1 MTALLSKSCHEACG
15 VRIQDYLERD
25 GDRDRALARDFL
37 NIAGDDAKRAWA
49 QKMDRTRALM
59 GTDDDWG
66 GRKAVKYQHFVISP
80 DPNDAVDL
88 TTLRRLA
95 TAWASELFGRAGEP
109 GRLGVFEVAIVYHDD
124 NEHGIPHAHVIVNN
138 ANFDTS
144 SRLRRLQISNRENKM
159 ISELCQDLSAELGL
173 SRVPERPLSAPER
186 GSFLTKAERAI
197 RREGGVPWKQ
207 KIRDAAYIASLTA
220 KDMDSFRERL
230 SSFGVRVEEKAG
242 DLTYQIGSNPRR
254 RCSARRLGKAY
265 TLEAV
270 TKQAARTASMGEG
283 AAARSWAAAK
293 ECLLGFGAV
302 GEVERGAALAE
313 VAFALRAN
321 ETYGIRDEGDY
332 DRALTALYARAEAEE
347 AAGREEVASSARKA
361 ARDLERAKDVAS
373 KGDLFGVQG
382 HRERPGERDRDA
394 GGRAKKHHRGGH
406 GKAPQQ
412 AQRRSIDQNRGSRGR
427 SR

>member
-49 QKMDRTRALM
+49 HRMDRTRALM
-59 GTDDDWG
+59 GTDGDWG

-95 TAWASELFGRAGEP
+95 TAWAAGLFGRAGEP
-109 GRLGVFEVAIVYHDD
+109 GRLGLFEVAIVYHDD
-124 NEHGIPHAHVIVNN
+124 NERGIPHAHVIVNN
-138 ANFDTS
+138 ANLDPE
-144 SRLRRLQISNRENKM
+144 SRLNRLHLDNGENQM

-173 SRVPERPLSAPER
+173 SRVPERPLTAPER

-207 KIRDAAYIASLTA
+207 KIRDAAYVASLTA

-230 SSFGVRVEEKAG
+230 SSFGVRAEEKSG
-242 DLTYQIGSNPRR
+242 DLTYQIGSSLRR
-254 RCSARRLGKAY
+254 RCSARRLGGAY
-265 TLEAV
+265 SLEAV
-270 TKQAARTASMGEG
+270 KSQLARTASRGEG
-283 AAARSWAAAK
+283 AAAKSWAAAK

-313 VAFALRAN
+313 VAFALRTN
-321 ETYGIRDEGDY
+321 EAYGIRDESDY
-332 DRALTALYARAEAEE
+332 DRALSALHARAEAEE
-347 AAGREEVASSARKA
+347 AAGREEEALSARKA
-361 ARDLERAKDVAS
+361 ARDLKRAKDAAA
-373 KGDLFGVQG
+373 KGNLFGI
-382 HRERPGERDRDA
+382 RPQRGATGDRVRKAD
-394 GGRAKKHHRGGH
+394 GRAKGPDRAGSW
-406 GKAPQQ
+406 KAPRPSQG
-412 AQRRSIDQNRGSRGR
+412 RSVERGRKSRGR
-427 SR
+427 GI